1 MRAHSMEMIAHPL
14 LATANAELLYPS
26 ATAHSRLSYFAVA
39 ISNFTQPPPSS
50 RRSKSLLASP

>member
-26 ATAHSRLSYFAVA
+26 ATAHSRLSYFA
-39 ISNFTQPPPSS
+39 QPPPSS